1 MVSNI
6 GNRQVVDPV
15 TVVLYFFL
23 VLSGLI
29 MLYAVGRPP
38 EGYPSGDVVSLF
50 NSLFGKQFIWLIISL
65 GAWFLVD
72 LFIDRQTWIVGAY
85 PIYIGT
91 VVLLVL
97 VLLIGKEINNARS
110 WFSLAGF
117 TFQPGELAKFGA
129 CLGMAAFLSQ
139 WTGKMDQLRNMM
151 YGALIWVIPAGL
163 IVLQPDPGSALV
175 FASFILVMYREGLP
189 GILLAFGFFTAAM
202 FLLGIVQDTGLL
214 TGALTSLL
222 LVTMSFSIPERTRY
236 WIIGSLA
243 LVLIGALAYFQFG
256 LGWPVLITLG
266 LGYLIVVAYLFVRQR
281 TRIALVSM
289 ATLAW
294 GSVLAVAASF
304 FFNNVLMDHQ
314 QDRINAWLRPE
325 GMDER
330 GALYNIIQSKLAIAG
345 GGFSGRGMFEGIMT
359 KYDYVPEQ
367 ETDFIFSAIGE
378 GQGFIGS
385 LCIILGFLGLLW
397 RLSVIAERQTR
408 TFARAFTYGVAGIIA
423 LHMLVNI
430 GMTMGLMPVIGI
442 PLPFISKGG
451 SSLLS
456 FTLMIAVV
464 LKFDRTRG
472 VV

>member
-1 MVSNI
+1 MTGLSN
-6 GNRQVVDPV
+6 RYVVDPI
-15 TVVLYFFL
+15 TVVIYFFL
-23 VLSGLI
+23 VLSGMI
-29 MLYAVGRPP
+29 MLYSVGRPP
-38 EGYPSGDVVSLF
+38 EGYESGDVASLL
-50 NSLFGKQFIWLIISL
+50 NSFAGKQFIWLVISL

-72 LFIDRQTWIVGAY
+72 IFIDRQTWIIGAY

-91 VVLLVL
+91 IVSLIL

-110 WFSLAGF
+110 WFSVAGF
-117 TFQPGELAKFGA
+117 TFQPSELAKFGT

-139 WTGKMDQLRNMM
+139 WTGKMDTLRNMAT
-151 YGALIWVIPAGL
+151 GVIIWTIPAAF
-163 IVLQPDPGSALV
+163 IVLQPDPGSSLV
-175 FASFILVMYREGLP
+175 FLSFFLVMYREGLP
-189 GILLAFGFFTAAM
+189 GLLLVFGFFTAAM
-202 FLLGIVQDTGLL
+202 FLLGIVEEPIILTGGLL
-214 TGALTSLL
+214 MLL
-222 LVTMSFSIPERTRY
+222 LLFMSFSIPKRM
-236 WIIGSLA
+236 WWWVLGSLMVSGVA
-243 LVLIGALAYFQFG
+243 AVSYFVFD
-256 LGWPVLITLG
+256 LGWPSLVVLS
-266 LGYLIVVAYLFVRQR
+266 VAYLTTVAYLLVRQR
-281 TRIALVSM
+281 TQVAQLSM
-289 ATLAW
+289 VTLAW
-294 GSVLAVAASF
+294 GGILAVAANF
-304 FFNNVLMDHQ
+304 FFNNVLMPHQ

-385 LCIILGFLGLLW
+385 LSIILAFLALLW
-397 RLSVIAERQTR
+397 RLSIIAERQTR
-408 TFARAFTYGVAGIIA
+408 TFARAFTYGVAGILAI
-423 LHMLVNI
+423 HMLVNI

>member
-1 MVSNI
+1 MISNI
-6 GNRQVVDPV
+6 SNRHVVDPV
-15 TVVLYFFL
+15 TVVIYFFL
-23 VLSGLI
+23 VLTGIST
-29 MLYAVGRPP
+29 LYAVGRPP
-38 EGYPSGDVVSLF
+38 EGYAAGDVASLL
-50 NSLFGKQFIWLIISL
+50 NSFAGKQFIWLVISL

-72 LFIDRQTWIVGAY
+72 LFIDRQTWVVGAY

-110 WFSLAGF
+110 WFSVAGF
-117 TFQPGELAKFGA
+117 TFQPSELAKFGA
-129 CLGMAAFLSQ
+129 CLAMAAFLSQ
-139 WTGKMDQLRNMM
+139 YTGKMEKVRNILTGTM
-151 YGALIWVIPAGL
+151 IWVIPAIF

-175 FASFILVMYREGLP
+175 FASFLLVMYREGLP
-189 GILLAFGFFTAAM
+189 GILLLFGFFTAAM
-202 FLLGIVQDTGLL
+202 FLLGIVQDPKVLA
-214 TGALTSLL
+214 GALLVLLSLA
-222 LVTMSFSIPERTRY
+222 MSFSVPQKSR
-236 WIIGSLA
+236 WW
-243 LVLIGALAYFQFG
+243 VLGTLGVSALAIWSHLQLD
-256 LGWPVLITLG
+256 LGWPILGVLTLNF
-266 LGYLIVVAYLFVRQR
+266 LVLAGYLLVRQR
-281 TRIALVSM
+281 TQVAVTSLVTLVWGGAL
-289 ATLAW
+289 ATLAN
-294 GSVLAVAASF
+294 F
-304 FFNNVLMDHQ
+304 FFNNVLMPHQ
-314 QDRINAWLRPE
+314 QDRINAWLRPD

-378 GQGFIGS
+378 GQGFVGS
-385 LCIILGFLGLLW
+385 FSIILGFLFLLW

-408 TFARAFTYGVAGIIA
+408 TFARAFTYGVAGIIT
-423 LHMLVNI
+423 LHVLVNI

-464 LKFDRTRG
+464 LKFDRMRG

>member
-1 MVSNI
+1 MI
-6 GNRQVVDPV
+6 GGIRDRHIVDPI
-15 TVVLYFFL
+15 TVIIYFFL
-23 VLSGLI
+23 VISGLI

-38 EGYPSGDVVSLF
+38 DGYETGDLTVLL
-50 NSLFGKQFIWLIISL
+50 NSLAGKQFIWLIISL

-72 LFIDRQTWIVGAY
+72 LFIDRQTWVVGAY

-91 VVLLVL
+91 VVLLIL

-110 WFSLAGF
+110 WFALAGF
-117 TFQPGELAKFGA
+117 TFQPSELAKFGT

-139 WTGKMDQLRNMM
+139 WTGKMDRIKNIG
-151 YGALIWVIPAGL
+151 YGMLIWIIPAAF

-175 FASFILVMYREGLP
+175 FVSFFLVMYREGLP
-189 GILLAFGFFTAAM
+189 GLLLGFGLFTAAM
-202 FLLGIVQDTGLL
+202 FLLGIVSTPGLL
-214 TGALTSLL
+214 TAALIGLLL
-222 LVTMSFSIPERTRY
+222 LVMSFSTPQKMWY
-236 WIIGSLA
+236 WVLGSV
-243 LVLIGALAYFQFG
+243 VLIAAAATAYFQFG
-256 LGWPVLITLG
+256 LGWPVLLTLG
-266 LGYLIVVAYLFVRQR
+266 VAFSAMVAFLFVRQR
-281 TRIALVSM
+281 TQVARVSLG
-289 ATLAW
+289 TLAW
-294 GSVLAVAASF
+294 GGLIAVAANF
-304 FFNNVLMDHQ
+304 FFNNVLLPHQ

-345 GGFSGRGMFEGIMT
+345 GGFSGRGLFEGIMT

-367 ETDFIFSAIGE
+367 ETDFIFSAVGE
-378 GQGFIGS
+378 AQGFIGS
-385 LCIILGFLGLLW
+385 AFIILAFLGLLW

-408 TFARAFTYGVAGIIA
+408 TFARAFAYGVAGIIA
-423 LHMLVNI
+423 IHMLVNI

-464 LKFDRTRG
+464 LKFDRMRG